1 MSVFSYNNTVMLI
14 SVTFKGVFR
23 DGFENNVYKPKTSD
37 HKNTRSRQKQFY
49 FSAQTEDRGQ
59 HSFGVVIII
68 YTVMK
73 S

>member
-1 MSVFSYNNTVMLI
+1 LSRACTRPRSSRSRLKPVVFEVKVKAKAKAKAN
-14 SVTFKGVFR
+14 
-23 DGFENNVYKPKTSD
+23 D
-37 HKNTRSRQKQFY
+37 HENTRSRQKQFY